1 MYKVLSSVGL
11 VSLIVKT
18 AVFIIFIRVLQSFM
32 AFFYPFLNSYLF
44 RTKVLRLFQNL
55 SAPFNAFFPRTLDL
69 FDAGIITQLAR

>member
-32 AFFYPFLNSYLF
+32 AFFLPFPKQLPIPNEGP
-44 RTKVLRLFQNL
+44 K
-55 SAPFNAFFPRTLDL
+55 
-69 FDAGIITQLAR
+69 IISEPVSPV